1 MTISSR
7 KESDVTLKKTREKL
21 EELEKERIEKK
32 NEYTQEKRNLEQRII
47 DVEID
52 KNNAIRNEKLLE
64 ERLRYL
70 TEDKDKLER
79 TLNDKFNSR
88 LFDKDEVI

>member
-70 TEDKDKLER
+70 TEDKDK
-79 TLNDKFNSR
+79 
-88 LFDKDEVI
+88 